1 MMNYLPYIII
11 AILAVI
17 AVAALIYAFITR
29 KNLSQTMTRI
39 DSMLDKAK
47 EGEFKANSFTEEE
60 VSALECKFAD
70 FLNSSL
76 TNEVA
81 LSEEKNRIKEMISD
95 ISHQTKT
102 PIANLLLYSELLG
115 EEESLSSSGKESV
128 EVIHGQTEKLRFLVD
143 SLVKLSRLENGVVAV
158 NSADNSVNELVQGVV
173 AELGNKAKA
182 KGLEL
187 VGPSNQE
194 EIRAKFDMK
203 WTREAII
210 NIVDNAIK
218 YTNEGLVDVRISAT
232 DVFARVDIKDT
243 GIGISEEDSAKV
255 FQRFYRS
262 REVAGEEGVGI
273 GLYLA
278 REIITNEGGY
288 IKLASVK
295 GEGTTFSVFIPVK

>member
-1 MMNYLPYIII
+1 MSDTLLIYLAICFGVI
-11 AILAVI
+11 AI
-17 AVAALIYAFITR
+17 AALIYAFITR
-29 KNLSQTMTRI
+29 RNLSKIIARI
-39 DSMLDKAK
+39 NHMIDKAK
-47 EGEFKANSFTEEE
+47 EGEFKAVDYTEEE
-60 VSALECKFAD
+60 VSALENKFAD
-70 FLNSSL
+70 FLDSSL
-76 TNEVA
+76 TNEAA
-81 LSEEKNRIKEMISD
+81 LSDEKNRIKEMISD

-143 SLVKLSRLENGVVAV
+143 SLVKLSRLENGIVTVD
-158 NSADNSVNELVQGVV
+158 SSESSVNELVSSVI
-173 AELGNKAKA
+173 AELGNKAGA
-182 KGLEL
+182 KGLKL
-187 VGPSNQE
+187 TGPSDKE
-194 EIRAKFDMK
+194 DIKATFDMK

-218 YTNEGLVDVRISAT
+218 YTYEGSVEVEISAT

-278 REIITNEGGY
+278 REIITSEGGY
-288 IKLASVK
+288 IKLDSKV
-295 GEGTTFSVFIPVK
+295 GEGTVFSVFLPVK